1 MLLWQG
7 YVFAPV
13 ISLLEELGYVEGVD
27 LIAASY
33 DWRFAPLALEKR
45 DGYFSQLTK
54 SIETLDERC
63 YGRGVVLLAH
73 SMGNKVVSYFLEFA
87 KKTKGQ
93 AWIDEHIN
101 LWIAA
106 GAPHCG
112 APQALRSTVFG
123 DKFGLDHFVTD
134 SEADMFVARWKC
146 IAFMILFAV
155 CDQII
160 VEVHL
165 SYQIGILNLLGQ

>member
-1 MLLWQG
+1 MFRVSSQTQG

-13 ISLLEELGYVEGVD
+13 IGLLEELGYVEGVD

-33 DWRFAPLALEKR
+33 DWRFAPSVLEKR
-45 DGYFSQLTK
+45 VGYFSQLIR
-54 SIETLDERC
+54 SIETLYHHC
-63 YGRGVVLLAH
+63 QNRGVVLLAH

-93 AWIDEHIN
+93 AWINQHIN
-101 LWIAA
+101 LWLAA

-123 DKFGLDHFVTD
+123 EVWVGPFCDRLRGGGL
-134 SEADMFVARWKC
+134 ENQRN
-146 IAFMILFAV
+146 
-155 CDQII
+155 
-160 VEVHL
+160 HL
-165 SYQIGILNLLGQ
+165 C